1 MSVKTPEWIRAE
13 LMKLGYSQASWARE
27 QGFHPRA
34 VQRCIKRYAPSLG
47 VSPKRREARVVMR
60 RLDETLRSSLIGG
73 EQ

>member
-27 QGFHPRA
+27 QAFHPRA

-47 VSPKRREARVVMR
+47 ISPKRREARVIMR
-60 RLDETLRSSLIGG
+60 RLSETLCLSLYGG
-73 EQ
+73 ER